1 MSESKRQQKF
11 SRLLQK
17 ELSDVFQRDIQHLLK
32 NTFVTVTNVRMSPDL
47 SVAKVDLSFMLA
59 QNPNELLT
67 NINEHK
73 GEIRGALGRRIGK
86 DVRHIPELIFYL
98 NEGADYASRM
108 DKLINNLNIPPAP
121 DEDESEEEEDN
132 K

>member
-11 SRLLQK
+11 ARLLQK
-17 ELSDVFQRDIQHLLK
+17 ELSEVFQRDIQHILK

-47 SVAKVDLSFMLA
+47 GVAKIDLSFMLA
-59 QNPNELLT
+59 DNPKQLLE

-86 DVRHIPELIFYL
+86 DVRHIPELVFYL

-108 DKLINNLNIPPAP
+108 DKIISNLNIPPAT
-121 DEDESEEEEDN
+121 EEEEEED
-132 K
+132 

>member
-11 SRLLQK
+11 ARLLQK
-17 ELSDVFQRDIQHLLK
+17 ELSEVFQRDIKHLLK
-32 NTFVTVTNVRMSPDL
+32 NTFVTVTNIRMSPDL

-59 QNPNELLT
+59 PNPQQILETL
-67 NINEHK
+67 NEHK
-73 GEIRGALGRRIGK
+73 SEVRGALGRRIGK

-108 DKLINNLNIPPAP
+108 DRIISDLHIPPA
-121 DEDESEEEEDN
+121 DEEE
-132 K
+132 

>member
-32 NTFVTVTNVRMSPDL
+32 NTFVTVSDVRMSPDL
-47 SVAKVDLSFMLA
+47 SVAKVNLGFMLA
-59 QNPNELLT
+59 QNPEELLE
-67 NINEHK
+67 NINTHK
-73 GEIRGALGRRIGK
+73 KEVRGALGRRIGK

-98 NEGADYASRM
+98 NQGADYASRM
-108 DKLINNLNIPPAP
+108 DQIIQDLNIPPAP
-121 DEDESEEEEDN
+121 EEEEEEGDED
-132 K
+132 

>member
-1 MSESKRQQKF
+1 MSDSKRQQKF

-17 ELSDVFQRDIQHLLK
+17 ELSDVFQRDIKHLLK
-32 NTFVTVTNVRMSPDL
+32 NTFVTITNVRMSPDL

-59 QNPNELLT
+59 QNQQQILET
-67 NINEHK
+67 INEHK
-73 GEIRGALGRRIGK
+73 SEVRGALGRRIGK

-98 NEGADYASRM
+98 NEAADYASHM
-108 DKLINNLNIPPAP
+108 DKLISGLDIPSA
-121 DEDESEEEEDN
+121 EEDDEE